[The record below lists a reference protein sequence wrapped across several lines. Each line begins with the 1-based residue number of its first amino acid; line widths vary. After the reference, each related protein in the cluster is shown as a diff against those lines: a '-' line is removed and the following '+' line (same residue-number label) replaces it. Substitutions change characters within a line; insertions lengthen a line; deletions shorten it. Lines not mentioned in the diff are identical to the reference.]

1 MKKNQSYESAI
12 SRLEEIVLQLGEGTV
27 TLDETLKLFQEGTQL
42 AALCDKKLSD
52 AKLKIQQ
59 LSQTEQGDEE
69 HENQ

>member
-12 SRLEEIVLQLGEGTV
+12 SRLEEIVLQLGEGTL